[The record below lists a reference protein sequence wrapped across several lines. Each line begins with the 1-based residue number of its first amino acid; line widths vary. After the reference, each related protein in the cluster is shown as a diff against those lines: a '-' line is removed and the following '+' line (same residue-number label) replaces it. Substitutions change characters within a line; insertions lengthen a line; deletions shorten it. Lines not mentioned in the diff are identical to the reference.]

1 MLLICSLLFTISL
14 SGTSV
19 ECQCPGV
26 SEIECHEMVVLQHLA
41 ECQSQFDCEN
51 FSEAYSHSKKAIMI
65 LETWD
70 HLYEDSLMFISL
82 FQHVIACDQTGRV
95 EECYETLAE
104 LNVLAQEIMERYS
117 RGVDDESIPNF
128 CTLYYVFYMNTM
140 VKTQEVRDALLLL
153 KERLLSDFYIQDEE
167 FSTIAMPL
175 ENQPVIEAKKIWK
188 RSLSWWRKQ
197 FEKWVQK
204 IFLLKEFYKEAEKL
218 YEELSS

>member
-1 MLLICSLLFTISL
+1 
-14 SGTSV
+14 
-19 ECQCPGV
+19 
-26 SEIECHEMVVLQHLA
+26 
-41 ECQSQFDCEN
+41 
-51 FSEAYSHSKKAIMI
+51 
-65 LETWD
+65 
-70 HLYEDSLMFISL
+70 
-82 FQHVIACDQTGRV
+82 
-95 EECYETLAE
+95 
-104 LNVLAQEIMERYS
+104 
-117 RGVDDESIPNF
+117 
-128 CTLYYVFYMNTM
+128 M